1 MNKSHTTYS
10 SHTSYKSHSVC
21 FHCFYNI
28 SSIEFLSKFQQ
39 VFIFDENY
47 NMEIYRF
54 CSLNC
59 GLKFIMSFA
68 QEQSSKD
75 LGASLCPEL
84 CSKDRRSPELCSMD
98 SKTPLV
104 KKLKNFFD
112 YYEVS
117 PKDLRS
123 QEQGSKDL
131 RSPEQSSKD
140 HIIPLNI
147 DFKNFTDLDYKN
159 YRKNFIC
166 LEANLPDTFFSPE
179 DFSNYNDTFWSPED
193 FSNYSDISGIEDS
206 LELCSKDILV
216 NKSCK

>member
-1 MNKSHTTYS
+1 MNSYKTSHTSYS
-10 SHTSYKSHSVC
+10 SHTTHSSHSVC

-59 GLKFIMSFA
+59 GLKFIM
-68 QEQSSKD
+68 
-75 LGASLCPEL
+75 
-84 CSKDRRSPELCSMD
+84 D
-98 SKTPLV
+98 SKTQLV

-117 PKDLRS
+117 PK
-123 QEQGSKDL
+123 EV
-131 RSPEQSSKD
+131 
-140 HIIPLNI
+140 IMPLNI
-147 DFKNFTDLDYKN
+147 NMEDFKNLDYKN

-166 LEANLPDTFFSPE
+166 LESNLPDTFSDLETNLLENNVRLEANLPDTF
-179 DFSNYNDTFWSPED
+179 WSPEN
-193 FSNYSDISGIEDS
+193 FSNYSDILGIEDSKDFVSGIEDS

>member
-1 MNKSHTTYS
+1 MNSYKNSHTSYSSHTTSYKSHTTYS
-10 SHTSYKSHSVC
+10 SHSVC

-28 SSIEFLSKFQQ
+28 SSKEFLSKFQQ

-59 GLKFIMSFA
+59 GLKFIM
-68 QEQSSKD
+68 
-75 LGASLCPEL
+75 
-84 CSKDRRSPELCSMD
+84 D
-98 SKTPLV
+98 SKIQLV

-117 PKDLRS
+117 PK
-123 QEQGSKDL
+123 EV
-131 RSPEQSSKD
+131 
-140 HIIPLNI
+140 IMPLNI
-147 DFKNFTDLDYKN
+147 NMEDFKNLDYKN

-166 LEANLPDTFFSPE
+166 LESNLPYTFLDLEANLL
-179 DFSNYNDTFWSPED
+179 DTFWSPED

-206 LELCSKDILV
+206 LELCSKEFLV

>member
-1 MNKSHTTYS
+1 MNKSYS
-10 SHTSYKSHSVC
+10 SHTSYSSHSVC

-28 SSIEFLSKFQQ
+28 SSKEFLSKFQQ

-59 GLKFIMSFA
+59 GLKFIM
-68 QEQSSKD
+68 
-75 LGASLCPEL
+75 
-84 CSKDRRSPELCSMD
+84 D
-98 SKTPLV
+98 SKTQLV

-117 PKDLRS
+117 PK
-123 QEQGSKDL
+123 EV
-131 RSPEQSSKD
+131 
-140 HIIPLNI
+140 IMPLNI
-147 DFKNFTDLDYKN
+147 NMEDFKNLDYKN

-166 LEANLPDTFFSPE
+166 LEANLSDTFSDLE
-179 DFSNYNDTFWSPED
+179 ANLLDTFWSPED

-206 LELCSKDILV
+206 LELCSKEFLV